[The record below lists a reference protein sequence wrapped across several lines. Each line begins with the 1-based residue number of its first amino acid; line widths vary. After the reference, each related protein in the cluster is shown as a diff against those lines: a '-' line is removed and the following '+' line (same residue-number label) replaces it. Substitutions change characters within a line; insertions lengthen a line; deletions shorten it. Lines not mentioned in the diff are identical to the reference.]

1 MKGDS
6 AKVQIGA
13 ELRCKGGKVS
23 AAGGREITEYRVRIT
38 ERGRSPRIEA
48 ARLARSANPTRYNMK
63 RGTGSRDICKRPESS
78 LNHLSANH

>member
-1 MKGDS
+1 MRTESGKESRAESGEVKGDS

-38 ERGRSPRIEA
+38 EKTTEGDGWLEYRV
-48 ARLARSANPTRYNMK
+48 
-63 RGTGSRDICKRPESS
+63 
-78 LNHLSANH
+78 